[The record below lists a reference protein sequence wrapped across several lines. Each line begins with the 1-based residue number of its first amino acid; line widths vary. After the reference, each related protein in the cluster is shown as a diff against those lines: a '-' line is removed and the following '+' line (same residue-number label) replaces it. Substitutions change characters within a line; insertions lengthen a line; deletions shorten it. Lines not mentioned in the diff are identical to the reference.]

1 MGVSRPCHWLLAAVI
16 LSLSS
21 SLMVSET
28 LQLANLDP
36 STIDV
41 RRDETNRTRGVAAI
55 RRRRYVRFPTGS
67 AAYLTDVGGGPPP
80 LGRNLG
86 PIARFVPPLPGT
98 WRQHKSLW
106 RSPVI
111 ADYNRPVMSH
121 RTPRLIFRDND
132 FLSPI
137 GGGGAS
143 FFQQS
148 NQLPEFED
156 DVRGK
161 SLFFFLVLIMR
172 DYIYTFFNRFSF
184 FLSSIRLKF
193 KFNILLRLN
202 WFIIRSSHY
211 SCCKLCYSCCNLWI
225 VALKTA
231 DPLLNLLGEL

>member
-28 LQLANLDP
+28 RQLANLDP
-36 STIDV
+36 LAIDV

-67 AAYLTDVGGGPPP
+67 AAYLTDVGGGPSS

-86 PIARFVPPLPGT
+86 PIARFAPPLPGT
-98 WRQHKSLW
+98 WRQQKSLW

-132 FLSPI
+132 FLPPI

-161 SLFFFLVLIMR
+161 SLFSFSSFQLCVIICCT
-172 DYIYTFFNRFSF
+172 IYTFFNRSSF
-184 FLSSIRLKF
+184 FLSYPLEIQIQYFMF
-193 KFNILLRLN
+193 KLTHN
-202 WFIIRSSHY
+202 SHY
-211 SCCKLCYSCCNLWI
+211 SCHVAIFSMICCIKNCI
-225 VALKTA
+225 
-231 DPLLNLLGEL
+231 DSLLIASLLGEL